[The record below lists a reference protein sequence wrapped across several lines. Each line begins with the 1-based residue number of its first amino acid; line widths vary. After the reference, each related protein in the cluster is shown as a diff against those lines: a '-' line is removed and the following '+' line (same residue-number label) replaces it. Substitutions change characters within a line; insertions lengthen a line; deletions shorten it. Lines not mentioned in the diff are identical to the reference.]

1 MTWLKG
7 LVSMKKFKCVVERT
21 DEYIIEFD
29 ENEINQTWMDEFK
42 EYFYNFHSLEE
53 HAEYIA
59 QFRARFGNDFIE
71 GYGVPLVNG
80 KNPSYSQDE
89 SSLEKAINIQ
99 IISEDQDCYVDVKE
113 IN

>member
-1 MTWLKG
+1 
-7 LVSMKKFKCVVERT
+7 MKKFKCVVERL

-29 ENEINQTWMDEFK
+29 ENEINQEWMDDFK
-42 EYFYNFHSLEE
+42 KYFYDFDTLEE

-80 KNPSYSQDE
+80 KNPSYSQDK
-89 SSLEKAINIQ
+89 SSLKKAINIK
-99 IISEDQDCYVDVKE
+99 IISEDQNCIVNVDEVY
-113 IN
+113 